1 MGARN
6 KQQRYQDSV
15 SRNVRNWLR
24 FVGNNPWAMA
34 RLNKHNALPELKHK
48 LGAKQGDT
56 QFDGQLTAALDH
68 LATIRR

>member
-15 SRNVRNWLR
+15 SRNVQNWMRLA
-24 FVGNNPWAMA
+24 GNNAWAMA
-34 RLNKHNALPELKHK
+34 RLNKHNTVPELKHK
-48 LGAKQGDT
+48 LGVKRGDT

-68 LATIRR
+68 LATIGR